1 MSKEVP
7 LVSLEP
13 ERKSGETKQTAQSQT
28 THQPTQLTPHSQPH
42 SQLHSQLHSH
52 EDTGTGIFCHR
63 PGTVY
68 WYWSTKPR
76 KILVLVHFLPPPHN
90 SILVSIHIATKINTC
105 TGSASVTSPEQ
116 YTGTG
121 LHSFEVLVL
130 ANIFP
135 PPPNSILALVHTA
148 SKILVHGQL
157 SPPPRNS
164 ILVLVD
170 SLENTG
176 TCPTFGTAP

>member
-90 SILVSIHIATKINTC
+90 SILVSIHTATKINTC

-121 LHSFEVLVL
+121 RQPRKYWYLSNFWHRPVTVYWFWFTV
-130 ANIFP
+130 
-135 PPPNSILALVHTA
+135 
-148 SKILVHGQL
+148 SKILILVQL
-157 SPPPRNS
+157 LLPPRNNT
-164 ILVLVD
+164 LVLVQ
-170 SLENTG
+170 L
-176 TCPTFGTAP
+176 TAGSIHLVERR